1 MAINDDHEIIQS
13 VPLDFPKN
21 PLFTAVR
28 LTFCPPLPI
37 ALSWFRGT
45 PEVHDEIEGM
55 KSEHEAAK
63 LTPRVTL
70 REIVTNA
77 ALRAPLIIS
86 VVMMLAQQL
95 SGINAVSSTRLGLV
109 WC

>member
-1 MAINDDHEIIQS
+1 MRS
-13 VPLDFPKN
+13 VPLVWQKN
-21 PLFTAVR
+21 RFLYLAL
-28 LTFCPPLPI
+28 LTFCLPLPT

-45 PEVHDEIEGM
+45 PEVHDEIEEM

-95 SGINAVSSTRLGLV
+95 SGINAVSPTHRVLV
-109 WC
+109 CC